1 MQTKFTRAAIGS
13 LTGIA
18 LFATAAPAF
27 ARDPDP
33 KVDRSTAATSTTAKG
48 AQRYC
53 VDTEVTGSRVKR
65 RTCMTASEWS
75 HHGVD
80 IVKETERGTRR

>member
-1 MQTKFTRAAIGS
+1 MQSKFTRAAIGS

-33 KVDRSTAATSTTAKG
+33 KVDRAASAKSATAKG

-53 VDTEVTGSRVKR
+53 VDSDTTGSRIKR
-65 RTCMTASEWS
+65 RSCMTAAEWS
-75 HHGVD
+75 RHGVD
-80 IVKETERGTRR
+80 IVKEAERATLR